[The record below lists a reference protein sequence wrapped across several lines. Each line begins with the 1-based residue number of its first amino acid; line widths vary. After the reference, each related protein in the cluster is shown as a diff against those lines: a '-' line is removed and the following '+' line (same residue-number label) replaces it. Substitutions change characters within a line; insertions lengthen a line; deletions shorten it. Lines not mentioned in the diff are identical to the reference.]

1 MIYLCS
7 RNKKLFKS
15 DAYSDII
22 FDSSIELL
30 DKLAEIQFDTETFG
44 LDCHT
49 KALLTTQ
56 LGNKDNQIVFDWT
69 TMTSDE
75 KSKYK
80 TFMESDK
87 LFIGHNLM
95 FDLTFMYKQDIYP
108 KHLYDTMIAEQLLY
122 LGYPRV
128 ITASLYNQLGLNID
142 GYEYVTPDDPKKE
155 PYYELSYSLK
165 STAARRINV
174 DIDKTVR
181 GKIIDEGLSDR
192 VVVYAAGDVM
202 WLDDIKAAQRI
213 ELDKQELSS
222 AVAFEC
228 EFIKSLAY
236 TKYCGVH
243 LDPVKWQSKMDSD
256 NAKLA
261 KALSALNDWT
271 VKYDNG
277 REKYA
282 KLDLQGDLFTGFK
295 DKPECT
301 INWSSQKQV
310 IPLFEELGIKVDT
323 FDKKTKKK
331 KKSIEKKVLAPQKDD
346 FPIIPL
352 FLEYQEADKV
362 VTTYGQ
368 NWLNAINPKTHR
380 IHVELHPI
388 GTDTSRVSSG
398 GGPYKLNQQNLPN
411 DVITRACFTAEK
423 GNVWLSCDYSGKK
436 THIDLIIYI

>member
-1 MIYLCS
+1 
-7 RNKKLFKS
+7 
-15 DAYSDII
+15 
-22 FDSSIELL
+22 
-30 DKLAEIQFDTETFG
+30 
-44 LDCHT
+44 
-49 KALLTTQ
+49 
-56 LGNKDNQIVFDWT
+56 
-69 TMTSDE
+69 
-75 KSKYK
+75 
-80 TFMESDK
+80 
-87 LFIGHNLM
+87 
-95 FDLTFMYKQDIYP
+95 
-108 KHLYDTMIAEQLLY
+108 
-122 LGYPRV
+122 
-128 ITASLYNQLGLNID
+128 
-142 GYEYVTPDDPKKE
+142 
-155 PYYELSYSLK
+155 
-165 STAARRINV
+165 
-174 DIDKTVR
+174 
-181 GKIIDEGLSDR
+181 
-192 VVVYAAGDVM
+192 M
-202 WLDDIKAAQRI
+202 WLDDIKAAQKV
-213 ELDKQELSS
+213 ELDKQELSN
-222 AVAFEC
+222 ATAFEC

-243 LDPVKWQSKMDSD
+243 LDSIKWQDKMDAD

-261 KALSALNDWT
+261 KALTALNDWT
-271 VKYDNG
+271 IEYDKGKGKYS
-277 REKYA
+277 
-282 KLDLQGDLFTGFK
+282 KLDLQGDLFLGFK

-423 GNVWLSCDYSGKK
+423 GNVWLSCDYSG
-436 THIDLIIYI
+436 

>member
-15 DAYSDII
+15 DTYSDIT

-30 DKLAEIQFDTETFG
+30 DKLAEIQFDTETLG

-128 ITASLYNQLGLNID
+128 ITASLYHQLGLHVD
-142 GYEYVTPDDPKKE
+142 GYEYITPDDPKKE

-165 STAARRINV
+165 STAARRINI

-202 WLDDIKAAQRI
+202 WLDDIKAAQKV
-213 ELDKQELSS
+213 ELDKQELSN
-222 AVAFEC
+222 ATAFEC

-243 LDPVKWQSKMDSD
+243 LDSIKWQDKMDAD

-261 KALSALNDWT
+261 KALTALNDWT
-271 VKYDNG
+271 IEYDKGKGKYS
-277 REKYA
+277 
-282 KLDLQGDLFTGFK
+282 KLDLQGDLFLGFK

-331 KKSIEKKVLAPQKDD
+331 KKSIEKTILSPQKDQ

-368 NWLNAINPKTHR
+368 NWLRAINPKTHR
-380 IHVELHPI
+380 IHVELHSI

-411 DVITRACFTAEK
+411 DSITRGCFTAEK
-423 GNVWLSCDYSGKK
+423 GNVWLSCDYSG
-436 THIDLIIYI
+436 